1 MPYQTGLQLLF
12 AAIDTDQDAT
22 NLQIAIAGLQQL
34 LQQTM
39 THQQTVREN
48 HDETNYDAAS
58 NHSDSTLRSYD
69 PLRDGPLDS
78 LKTAPGLLL
87 GCIKKLTK
95 KLDLWAT
102 SSTKVISVVLSAF
115 EVLSAIADYVTEVL
129 PAPLVVEQ
137 SRLVVESLCHFIQQS
152 IGRPKLEHR
161 RELHRTVQDQIE
173 KFNIQN
179 RKSTFICLKEKLF
192 RKIFVFFISILL
204 MILKLNMYKLFTFH
218 ELFEI
223 QSIPQKSIQCW
234 S

>member
-1 MPYQTGLQLLF
+1 
-12 AAIDTDQDAT
+12 
-22 NLQIAIAGLQQL
+22 
-34 LQQTM
+34 M

-161 RELHRTVQDQIE
+161 RELHRTVQDQIK
-173 KFNIQN
+173 KFNSQFVIFEN
-179 RKSTFICLKEKLF
+179 RNLRNVLFLEYKKAPLFQRFAVFRVGSSYILNFLIMQTFCIILWRCLNLEFLVGK
-192 RKIFVFFISILL
+192 VD
-204 MILKLNMYKLFTFH
+204 
-218 ELFEI
+218 
-223 QSIPQKSIQCW
+223 
-234 S
+234 